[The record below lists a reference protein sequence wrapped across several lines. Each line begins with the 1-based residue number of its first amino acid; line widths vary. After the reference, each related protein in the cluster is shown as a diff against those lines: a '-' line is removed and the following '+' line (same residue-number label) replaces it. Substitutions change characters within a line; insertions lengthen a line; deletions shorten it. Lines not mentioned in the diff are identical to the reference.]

1 MGTLAVD
8 KLLKTSTGAAEFTL
22 PATDGTV
29 GQAWISDGS
38 GQLSVGEVTAAGI
51 AASAVTAT
59 ELADNAVV
67 TNKVSDGALTAAKL
81 VANSITPA
89 QMADSAYLAN
99 RNMLINGAMQI
110 SQRATSATGK
120 TTGGYYT
127 VDRFQNQFGNLGTWT
142 VTQEAD
148 GPAGFASSWKIDC
161 TTADAT
167 PAAGD
172 YVFASYGFEG
182 FDCQSWKKGTASAV
196 SLTLSFWVKSY
207 QTGIW
212 QVNLRDYNNN
222 RLVGGTYT
230 VSASATWEY
239 KTITF
244 APDTTGAIT
253 NNASANVAMEM
264 WMGSGTDYSSG
275 AVPTAWETRANT
287 DRNAGS
293 TIQLGDSTNNYW
305 QITGVQLE
313 IGTTATP
320 FEHKSYGQELQAC
333 ERYYQTYGMGFHAF
347 GISSSVIDSQFSFR
361 TMMRAS
367 PSVTLL
373 DTTPTFQQINVAN
386 RVGVSS
392 SITTSAQGPDGTG
405 MVRIDGFSSVGSNSV
420 CMGNQTTPIMG
431 FSAEI

>member
-1 MGTLAVD
+1 
-8 KLLKTSTGAAEFTL
+8 
-22 PATDGTV
+22 
-29 GQAWISDGS
+29 
-38 GQLSVGEVTAAGI
+38 
-51 AASAVTAT
+51 
-59 ELADNAVV
+59 
-67 TNKVSDGALTAAKL
+67 
-81 VANSITPA
+81 
-89 QMADSAYLAN
+89 AN
-99 RNMLINGAMQI
+99 RNMIINGAMQI

-161 TTADAT
+161 TTADAS

-172 YVFASYGFEG
+172 HVFATYALEG
-182 FDCQSWKKGTASAV
+182 FDCQSWKKGTASAE

-207 QTGIW
+207 QTGTW

-230 VSASATWEY
+230 VNATATWEY

-244 APDTTGAIT
+244 PADTTGAIT
-253 NNASANVAMEM
+253 NNSSANVAMEM

-313 IGTTATP
+313 IGDTATP
-320 FEHKSYGQELQAC
+320 FEHKTYGQELAAC
-333 ERYYQTYGMGFHAF
+333 QRYCQKASTTTPYTGPCTNGVTF
-347 GISSSVIDSQFSFR
+347 GGEIYFANYFRGTPTVTTAHVTSSYF
-361 TMMRAS
+361 
-367 PSVTLL
+367 PG
-373 DTTPTFQQINVAN
+373 TTPTAGTIQKGKFYCTKTA
-386 RVGVSS
+386 
-392 SITTSAQGPDGTG
+392 DGT
-405 MVRIDGFSSVGSNSV
+405 SSVGYFRMSW
-420 CMGNQTTPIMG
+420 TAD
-431 FSAEI
+431 AEL